1 MTTKLASPR
10 AAIFVAEESSLSASR
25 ELTEISLRPAVCDA
39 VEQAAASTDATG
51 VRALRIFLHAGLSTY
66 WPLVKA
72 APARR
77 IAAYEAALQTLR
89 QRWVPS
95 GETVGDPTAVA
106 MFREMDNEATDFL
119 TMCARLSG
127 TQWLEPVDSVAGY
140 LVSVFHGAVL
150 RWLADG
156 NDETILV
163 VIDDLV
169 GCLTLKAV
177 ES

>member
-1 MTTKLASPR
+1 MS
-10 AAIFVAEESSLSASR
+10 VSR
-25 ELTEISLRPAVCDA
+25 ELTETSLRPDVCQA
-39 VEQAAASTDATG
+39 VEQAAASVDAVG
-51 VRALRIFLHAGLSTY
+51 VRALRIYLHAGLSAY

-72 APARR
+72 APERR
-77 IAAYEAALQTLR
+77 VAAYEAALRTLR
-89 QRWVPS
+89 QRWSPG

-106 MFREMDNEATDFL
+106 MFRAMDDEAGDFL
-119 TMCARLSG
+119 GLCARLSG

-177 ES
+177 ER

>member
-1 MTTKLASPR
+1 MS
-10 AAIFVAEESSLSASR
+10 ISR
-25 ELTEISLRPAVCDA
+25 ELAETSLRPDVCRA
-39 VEQAAASTDATG
+39 VEQAAQSSGAVG
-51 VRALRIFLHAGLSTY
+51 VRALRVYLHAGLSAY

-77 IAAYEAALQTLR
+77 VAAYEAALQTLR
-89 QRWVPS
+89 HRWSAS

-106 MFREMDNEATDFL
+106 MFREMDAEAADFL
-119 TMCARLSG
+119 GLCARLSG
-127 TQWLEPVDSVAGY
+127 TQWLEPLDSVAGY
-140 LVSVFHGAVL
+140 VVSVFHGAVL

-169 GCLTLKAV
+169 GCLSLKAV
-177 ES
+177 EG